1 MSQNRNTDPNSKRT
15 ILKATDANVSTL
27 NPSVDLVTFP
37 TLTGARTL
45 FLPNPAADARIIDGH
60 TVKLAIGAGPTGG
73 STLTVSCP
81 AVGAVGAKNINGAAT
96 LVLATDFAGKTLT
109 WSAVAGAWYAA

>member
-1 MSQNRNTDPNSKRT
+1 MSLNRNTDPASRRT
-15 ILKATDANVSTL
+15 ILKATDANVPTL

-45 FLPNPAADARIIDGH
+45 FLPNPNADKRVIDGH
-60 TVKLAIGAGPTGG
+60 SVKLAIGAGPTAG

-81 AVGAVGAKNINGAAT
+81 AVGAIPAVNINGAAT
-96 LVLATDFAGKTLT
+96 LVLATDFAGKTVT
-109 WSAVAGAWYAA
+109 WCAASAQWCAA